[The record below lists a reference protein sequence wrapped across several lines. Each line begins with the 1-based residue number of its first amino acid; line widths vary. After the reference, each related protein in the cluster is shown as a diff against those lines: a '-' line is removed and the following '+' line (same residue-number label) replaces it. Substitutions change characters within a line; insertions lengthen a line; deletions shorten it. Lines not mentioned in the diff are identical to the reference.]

1 MGLERSVDWGN
12 PTQAGVVFGS
22 EQRRPELSVHAA
34 LRRGWFFGSQAF
46 RENLMAKLKIKL
58 EQGGVRTA
66 NGYNGPEI
74 KDHGQAVAER
84 LVSAGC
90 WYFGWEDEAL
100 VGLPKGDERK
110 ALIASLIHRETT
122 VPLDWISAR
131 LRMGVRAG
139 VCRSIKRHRERLKA
153 DADLGRVE
161 SEVMAR
167 INAPL

>member
-12 PTQAGVVFGS
+12 PTQAGLVFSS

-58 EQGGVRTA
+58 EDGGRRSA
-66 NGYNGPEI
+66 NGYHGPEI
-74 KDHGQAVAER
+74 KDHGHAVAES
-84 LVSAGC
+84 LATAGC
-90 WYFGWEDEAL
+90 GCFGWGDEDLCA
-100 VGLPKGDERK
+100 LPKGDERK

-139 VCRSIKRHRERLKA
+139 VCRSIKRHRELLKT
-153 DADLGRVE
+153 DAKLAGVE
-161 SEVMAR
+161 QEIMSIIYA
-167 INAPL
+167 